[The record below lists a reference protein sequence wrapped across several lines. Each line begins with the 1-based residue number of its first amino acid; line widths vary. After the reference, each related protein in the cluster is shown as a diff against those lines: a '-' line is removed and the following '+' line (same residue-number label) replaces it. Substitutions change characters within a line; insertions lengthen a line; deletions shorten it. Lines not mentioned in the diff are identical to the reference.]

1 MKINMRFAFIFALN
15 IILSE
20 FQFSFQIYELR
31 KRIRKYFL
39 KALQSLE
46 ERIVAASL
54 RQEDLMIFLLII
66 FMVKG
71 ENDSERRTFHI

>member
-46 ERIVAASL
+46 EGIVAASL
-54 RQEDLMIFLLII
+54 RQEDIMIFLLIT

-71 ENDSERRTFHI
+71 ENDSE